1 MVAATSQ
8 LKQSPTWSKAVC
20 HTASEFGRTTLPIL
34 SGSIPEGLRGSLYR
48 NGPARLERGG
58 KRVGHWFDGDGAVL
72 AVQFAHAGA
81 TATYRYVKTAFYEAE
96 EKAGKLLFG
105 GYGMTPPGAV
115 WEKFRA
121 TKNAANTSVLALPDK
136 LLALWEGG
144 NPHAL
149 DLQTLDTIGV
159 DNLSGLQENLPYSA
173 HPKRDPKTGEIF
185 NFGIT
190 YGKTG
195 AIQVYRSDATGQVIQ
210 KGTIDLDGLPI
221 VHDFVMAG
229 PYLLF
234 FVPPVRMNPLY
245 VLSRVKSYSDSLTW
259 QPDLGTQIL
268 VVDRNTLEVVYR
280 SEAEA
285 WYQWHFGN
293 GYVNVDGEIVLDL
306 VRYQTFDETNR
317 FLKEVSVG
325 QTEKAA
331 DGQLC
336 QLRIDP
342 QTGKILELTQVMDRG
357 CEFPVVNPQVIG
369 QFSRH
374 TYFSIHRPGIDPQQE
389 LFGAIGRFDY
399 QTATLT
405 IADLGEN
412 RYPMEPIYA
421 PDRGDPNQGWIVT
434 VVFDGNCDRSEVW
447 VYNAAYLDEPPVC
460 RLGLPGI
467 IPLGFHGTWQP
478 A

>member
-1 MVAATSQ
+1 MVATISQ
-8 LKQSPTWSKAVC
+8 RKQFPTWSKAVRQ
-20 HTASEFGRTTLPIL
+20 TASEFGLTTLSVL

-72 AVQFAHAGA
+72 AVQFAEAGA
-81 TATYRYVKTAFYEAE
+81 TAVYRYVKTTAYEAE

-105 GYGMTPPGAV
+105 GYGMTPPGAL
-115 WEKFRA
+115 WDRFKT

-149 DLQTLDTIGV
+149 DLQTLDTIGL
-159 DNLSGLQENLPYSA
+159 DDLGGLPENLPYSA
-173 HPKRDPKTGEIF
+173 HPKRDPQTGEIF

-195 AIQVYRSDATGQVIQ
+195 AINVYRSGATGKILQ
-210 KGTIDLDGLPI
+210 KGTIPLDGLPLI
-221 VHDFVMAG
+221 HDFVMAG
-229 PYLLF
+229 SYLLF
-234 FVPPVRMNPLY
+234 FVSPVRMNPLY
-245 VLSRVKSYSDSLTW
+245 FLTRLKSYSDSLAW
-259 QPDLGTQIL
+259 QPELGTQIV
-268 VVDRNTLEVVYR
+268 VVDRNTLEVVCR

-293 GYVNVDGEIVLDL
+293 GFVETDGVVVLDL
-306 VRYQTFDETNR
+306 VRYRDFDETNQ
-317 FLKEVSVG
+317 FLKEVG
-325 QTEKAA
+325 NGETQRAA
-331 DGQLC
+331 TGQLC

-342 QTGKILELTQVMDRG
+342 KTGKMLEMTPVTDRG
-357 CEFPVVNPQVIG
+357 CEFPVVNPQEVG
-369 QFSRH
+369 QASRY
-374 TYFSIHRPGIDPQQE
+374 TYLSTHRPGIDPHQE
-389 LFGAIGRFDY
+389 LFGAIARFDY
-399 QTATLT
+399 QTETLT

-421 PDRGDPNQGWIVT
+421 PDRHDPAQGWIVT

-447 VYNAAYLDEPPVC
+447 IYNAAHLDQPPIC
-460 RLGLPGI
+460 RLGLPGV
-467 IPLGFHGTWQP
+467 IPPGFHGTWQP